1 MRLLEIVQFV
11 LLPPSMIPLTSNL
24 PVPKKSKILLLL
36 ITFPALGSTKPMDSI
51 ACWGRLLPAGP
62 MLLLEMVLL
71 LTPEVALA
79 EPKTIVA
86 EAEPRIVELVI
97 VLNWAP
103 LSKRIVVAKL

>member
-1 MRLLEIVQFV
+1 
-11 LLPPSMIPLTSNL
+11 
-24 PVPKKSKILLLL
+24 
-36 ITFPALGSTKPMDSI
+36 
-51 ACWGRLLPAGP
+51 